1 VDLVSLKERIRNNLL
16 IINDNKDRCFIKV
29 SLDDIN
35 KVNELINTDCVDML
49 EQCSNEMDDIINGII
64 INIDNELKD
73 LLNKSKENND
83 LIDKKEIFDKIIFFA
98 NSIKYEEENKS
109 YFMGLIKQIY
119 SNIDGDEL

>member
-1 VDLVSLKERIRNNLL
+1 M
-16 IINDNKDRCFIKV
+16 IINDNMDRCFIKV

-64 INIDNELKD
+64 INIDNELKE

-83 LIDKKEIFDKIIFFA
+83 LIVRKEIFDKIISIA

>member
-1 VDLVSLKERIRNNLL
+1 M
-16 IINDNKDRCFIKV
+16 IINDNMDRCFIKV

-49 EQCSNEMDDIINGII
+49 EQCNNEMDDIINGII

-83 LIDKKEIFDKIIFFA
+83 LIVRKEIFDKIISIA

>member
-83 LIDKKEIFDKIIFFA
+83 LIVRKEIFDKIISIA